1 MAAFTFVRALN
12 GMTPQTELM
21 TAGGAMAVG
30 DAVIHASGKV
40 TKTADNP
47 DKKTLAGIC
56 MGKHQEDGITIADE
70 DLVQVLPISTDSL
83 LEGVQK
89 DAEVSN
95 PGTEVG
101 IDLTGTTLTFESAG
115 ANKVGQVY
123 KVIDAEAK
131 IIQVRMYSIG

>member
-1 MAAFTFVRALN
+1 
-12 GMTPQTELM
+12 
-21 TAGGAMAVG
+21 
-30 DAVIHASGKV
+30 
-40 TKTADNP
+40 
-47 DKKTLAGIC
+47 